1 MRIRNIDSKLASILA
16 RARRDVRTTKF
27 DTRVRHNA
35 IEYVANTERR
45 KRVPVHEFTNNL
57 LERADIGSHTYRDA
71 TRIEQITYAEPAT
84 PSVNDTYAS
93 ILLRKEIRPVNNS
106 TLRKDTRR
114 EAIAKYDHIT

>member
-1 MRIRNIDSKLASILA
+1 MRIRNIDSKLASILE

-45 KRVPVHEFTNNL
+45 KRLPVSVYTNNL

-71 TRIEQITYAEPAT
+71 MRIEQITYAEPAV
-84 PSVNDTYAS
+84 PSINDTYSA

-106 TLRKDTRR
+106 TLKRDTRR